1 MKEDIPLA
9 VQNLRKF
16 WSAKK
21 ANEGIT
27 QNQAAKALGWTQS
40 GFSHYISNITELNS
54 RAVFKLANFLNV
66 SPVKIDPNVY
76 DEYPSLFFAQI
87 AESTKIEKLQAPLP
101 FADGNVYVWD
111 KSMGYKLP
119 KGSLLIAVPPK
130 KATTKKTKLYLT
142 KKDDTSSWKLKEHPT
157 APLKKEGYTEILA
170 VINIFT

>member
-1 MKEDIPLA
+1 MKEDIPIA

-54 RAVFKLANFLNV
+54 RAVMKLANFLKV
-66 SPVKIDPNVY
+66 PAVKIDPNVY
-76 DEYPSLFFAQI
+76 AEYPSLFFAQI
-87 AESTKIEKLQAPLP
+87 AESTKTEQIQAPMA
-101 FADGNVYVWD
+101 FTDGNVYVWD
-111 KSMGYKLP
+111 KNMGYKLP
-119 KGSLLIAVPPK
+119 DGSLILAVPVK
-130 KATTKKTKLYLT
+130 TATAKKTKLYLT
-142 KKDDTSSWKLKEHPT
+142 KENDKSPWKLKEHST
-157 APLKKEGYTEILA
+157 TPLKKEGYKEILA

>member
-1 MKEDIPLA
+1 MKEDIPIA

-21 ANEGIT
+21 ADEGIT

-54 RAVFKLANFLNV
+54 RAVMKLANFLKV
-66 SPVKIDPNVY
+66 APTKIDPDVY
-76 DEYPSLFFAQI
+76 SEYPIEYYVQLS
-87 AESTKIEKLQAPLP
+87 ESTKIEKIQTPMP
-101 FADGNVYVWD
+101 HADCNVYVWD
-111 KSMGYKLP
+111 EKMGYKFP
-119 KGSLLIAVPPK
+119 KGALLLAVPPK
-130 KATTKKTKLYLT
+130 KATAKKTKLYLT
-142 KKDDTSSWKLKEHPT
+142 KKNDTSSWKLKDHST